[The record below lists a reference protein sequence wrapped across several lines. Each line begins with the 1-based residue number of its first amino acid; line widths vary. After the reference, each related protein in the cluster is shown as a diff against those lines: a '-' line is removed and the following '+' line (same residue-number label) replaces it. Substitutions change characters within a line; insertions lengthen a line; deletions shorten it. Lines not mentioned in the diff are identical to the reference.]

1 MASTS
6 DLSPAERQRFIM
18 NWLAEKPNISV
29 SDIVRRFSVSEV
41 TARHDLVSLESEGK
55 LRRVRGGAVSLSRSN
70 AISYPEERINV
81 QVEAKEA
88 IAATAATLVDDGD
101 VLVIDIGTTA
111 FYFTKALMDKR
122 DITIITGDLAIANY
136 ASFNLPNASVV
147 LLGGSVRKGHLYLAG
162 ALTLDCMS
170 KLHADKA
177 FVSADGFHP
186 DHGFTVE
193 HDFSAMIK
201 HMYLTNSN
209 QGYMMVDQGKFNK
222 TSFYQSAQIDD
233 LDGIIVDGDNEGIMT
248 AAIESSR
255 SHPKLYFAKELKW
268 PVRPHR
274 GRTGHLL
281 NQAEVAHRRN
291 GAVVCDV
298 VGHVVGDRF
307 DFGHGI
313 THGHSRLHGGEHT
326 QVVARIAKAK
336 GALVASAAQIL
347 QRPRH
352 THALIDALGTQL
364 AICLLGSLG
373 KAAVNASPGQSG
385 TAEANPT
392 HALRQAARARQRK
405 GPAGRT

>member
-1 MASTS
+1 MLVLSHLALLLSKAFFFVSKAFRLSFINYFKRYRKLNCQLSVNGRLSGVNVSHFFFEHLSGKTLYWLLQAFCTSGQLLVTNKSKACHSSRSLDFALFFSYRYVIFRLRKAFLLPFVQKERLMASTS

-201 HMYLTNSN
+201 SMYLTNSN

-255 SHPKLYFAKELKW
+255 SHPKLYFAK
-268 PVRPHR
+268 
-274 GRTGHLL
+274 
-281 NQAEVAHRRN
+281 
-291 GAVVCDV
+291 
-298 VGHVVGDRF
+298 
-307 DFGHGI
+307 
-313 THGHSRLHGGEHT
+313 
-326 QVVARIAKAK
+326 
-336 GALVASAAQIL
+336 
-347 QRPRH
+347 
-352 THALIDALGTQL
+352 
-364 AICLLGSLG
+364 
-373 KAAVNASPGQSG
+373 
-385 TAEANPT
+385 
-392 HALRQAARARQRK
+392 
-405 GPAGRT
+405 

>member
-55 LRRVRGGAVSLSRSN
+55 LRRVRGGAVSLSRST

-101 VLVIDIGTTA
+101 VLVIDIGTTG
-111 FYFTKALMDKR
+111 FYFAKALMDKR
-122 DITIITGDLAIANY
+122 EITIITGDLAIANY

-193 HDFSAMIK
+193 HDSSAMIK

-233 LDGIIVDGDNEGIMT
+233 LDGIIVDGDDEDIMT
-248 AAIESSR
+248 AAIKSSR
-255 SHPKLYFAKELKW
+255 SHPKLY
-268 PVRPHR
+268 
-274 GRTGHLL
+274 
-281 NQAEVAHRRN
+281 
-291 GAVVCDV
+291 
-298 VGHVVGDRF
+298 
-307 DFGHGI
+307 
-313 THGHSRLHGGEHT
+313 
-326 QVVARIAKAK
+326 IAK
-336 GALVASAAQIL
+336 
-347 QRPRH
+347 
-352 THALIDALGTQL
+352 
-364 AICLLGSLG
+364 
-373 KAAVNASPGQSG
+373 
-385 TAEANPT
+385 
-392 HALRQAARARQRK
+392 
-405 GPAGRT
+405 

>member
-41 TARHDLVSLESEGK
+41 TARHDLISLESEGK

-101 VLVIDIGTTA
+101 VLVIDIGTTG
-111 FYFTKALMDKR
+111 FYFAKALMDKR
-122 DITIITGDLAIANY
+122 EITIITGDLAIANY
-136 ASFNLPNASVV
+136 ASFNLPNAS
-147 LLGGSVRKGHLYLAG
+147 
-162 ALTLDCMS
+162 
-170 KLHADKA
+170 A

-233 LDGIIVDGDNEGIMT
+233 LDGIIVDGDDEGIMT

-255 SHPKLYFAKELKW
+255 SHPKLY
-268 PVRPHR
+268 
-274 GRTGHLL
+274 
-281 NQAEVAHRRN
+281 
-291 GAVVCDV
+291 
-298 VGHVVGDRF
+298 
-307 DFGHGI
+307 
-313 THGHSRLHGGEHT
+313 
-326 QVVARIAKAK
+326 IAK
-336 GALVASAAQIL
+336 
-347 QRPRH
+347 
-352 THALIDALGTQL
+352 
-364 AICLLGSLG
+364 
-373 KAAVNASPGQSG
+373 
-385 TAEANPT
+385 
-392 HALRQAARARQRK
+392 
-405 GPAGRT
+405 